1 MQSNN
6 IIKVIGI
13 GGGGVNM
20 VDSMYNMGIHGV
32 DFAVCHTDYQSF
44 EGVNVPVKVHFGES
58 VFVRDIE
65 TARSAFEENV
75 DKFTELLT
83 DNIRMVFIVA
93 GMGGST
99 GSGVAPLLAEMAKSK
114 GILTVGIVT
123 EPFLFERWPRIIQAA
138 EAVEE
143 MSKHVDALIVVKNEL
158 LKTLFPDSFMDECF
172 NKANGIVAMTVKSI
186 SEIITQK
193 GIINRDFY
201 DINYMMKDSG
211 LALVSYG
218 FGKGENRIDNAIRE
232 ALDSPLLKNNNIYD
246 AKKLLFYLS
255 LKPESQ
261 IKVEEVQQSLNKFMD
276 HFDICTQVIWGFEDC
291 TSLTEGQEVKFTII
305 ATGTN

>member
-44 EGVNVPVKVHFGES
+44 EGVNVPVKVHFGQS

-65 TARSAFEENV
+65 TAKRAFEENV

-114 GILTVGIVT
+114 GILTVGIVI

-158 LKTLFPDSFMDECF
+158 LKTLFPDSCIDDEYF

-186 SEIITQK
+186 SEIITMQ

-232 ALDSPLLKNNNIYD
+232 ALDSPLLKDNNIYD
-246 AKKLLFYLS
+246 AKKILFYLS
-255 LKPESQ
+255 LKPESH
-261 IKVEEVQQSLNKFMD
+261 IKVDEVLQSLNIFMD
-276 HFDICTQVIWGFEDC
+276 RFDICKCVVWGFGDC
-291 TSLTEGQEVKFTII
+291 TSLKEGQEVKFTII
-305 ATGTN
+305 AIGT